1 MKLHP
6 CGCIFPLSQEIIE
19 AVTSGKLEAIG
30 GAGDAE
36 IWGAFKG
43 WVRHTFPEWVPEAR
57 SLPCWSLPWELTGTD
72 ISGVTQLHCTKQVS
86 HPKGW
91 VLVASQSPREDWV
104 TRTRE
109 RKLSR
114 EDSKCPLVANRLGLE
129 P

>member
-43 WVRHTFPEWVPEAR
+43 WVRHTFPEWVPEA
-57 SLPCWSLPWELTGTD
+57 LPALL
-72 ISGVTQLHCTKQVS
+72 VS
-86 HPKGW
+86 
-91 VLVASQSPREDWV
+91 A
-104 TRTRE
+104 
-109 RKLSR
+109 
-114 EDSKCPLVANRLGLE
+114 LGADRH
-129 P
+129 